1 MFRIF
6 LMLVLIVFAT
16 VIYFATRKLI
26 SLFKNFQPKDK
37 NVKKDIDRFRLA
49 LAARTE
55 DLVPWSEEEMQLL
68 SLREVEQKIKNR
80 GTKEIEG
87 TLKSIYQEPMVQYV
101 YKKYVQPT
109 NAVLIAKTSNREFIY
124 RIRKKGIQIYM
135 NNSPLGLL
143 RKNGVLYTSDNK
155 GVAQIKQNKE
165 AYSIPILV
173 NNQEKGSL
181 LNKGKTDKEFPR
193 AFELLA
199 PMQTKEEDYFLS
211 IAILELAMRNVNSK

>member
-6 LMLVLIVFAT
+6 LFVALTSFAAI
-16 VIYFATRKLI
+16 IYFAARKLI
-26 SLFKNFQPKDK
+26 SLFKNFRPNDN
-37 NVKKDIDRFRLA
+37 NVKKDIDKFRLA

-55 DLVPWSEEEMQLL
+55 DLVPWNEEEMQLL
-68 SLREVEQKIKNR
+68 SLREVEQRIKNR
-80 GTKEIEG
+80 GAKEIEG
-87 TLKSIYQEPMVQYV
+87 TLKSIYQEPMIQYA

-135 NNSPLGLL
+135 NNTPLGLL
-143 RKNGVLYTSDNK
+143 RKNGVLYTPDNK

-181 LNKGKTDKEFPR
+181 LNQEKTEKEFPR

-199 PMQTKEEDYFLS
+199 PMQKKEEDYFLS